1 MSSRRIRNVSPGRRP
16 RRIASYAL
24 ALLVTALGTAGLSGG
39 AVAAPNEYEVKA
51 AFLYNFAKFTAWPSP
66 PGPAED
72 TFTICILGDDPFGPA
87 LDLLKGKPVDG
98 RPVEVRRLT
107 KPGEIGRCRIVFVGP
122 PHAREIGSLAEKL
135 RDQPVLT
142 VGDGSGFVRSGGMI
156 GFVLSDGRVRF
167 EIGPD
172 RISPTGLTVSSQLLK
187 LAIIVRAGDAS

>member
-1 MSSRRIRNVSPGRRP
+1 M
-16 RRIASYAL
+16 ASYAL
-24 ALLVTALGTAGLSGG
+24 ALLVTALGTAGPTGK

-66 PGPAED
+66 SGQAED
-72 TFTICILGDDPFGPA
+72 VFTICILGDDPFGPA

-98 RPVEVRRLT
+98 RPVEVHRLT
-107 KPGEIGRCRIVFVGP
+107 EPAEIGRCRMAFVGP
-122 PHAREIGSLAEKL
+122 PHARDIGSLAEKL

-142 VGDGSGFVRSGGMI
+142 IGDGPGFVRSGGMI

-167 EIGPD
+167 EISPG

-187 LAIIVRAGDAS
+187 LAIIVRAGDS

>member
-1 MSSRRIRNVSPGRRP
+1 MSSRRIRTVSPSRRP

-24 ALLVTALGTAGLSGG
+24 ALLVTAFGTAGG

-66 PGPAED
+66 PEQAED
-72 TFTICILGDDPFGPA
+72 AFTICILGDDPFGPA

-107 KPGEIGRCRIVFVGP
+107 KPGEIGRCRMVFVGP

-142 VGDGSGFVRSGGMI
+142 VGDGPGFVRSGGMI

-187 LAIIVRAGDAS
+187 LAIIVHAGDAS

>member
-1 MSSRRIRNVSPGRRP
+1 MSSRRIKNLSPGRRP

-24 ALLVTALGTAGLSGG
+24 ALLVTAFGTAGG

-66 PGPAED
+66 PEQAED
-72 TFTICILGDDPFGPA
+72 AFTICILGDDPFGPA

-107 KPGEIGRCRIVFVGP
+107 KPGEIG
-122 PHAREIGSLAEKL
+122 SLAEKL

-142 VGDGSGFVRSGGMI
+142 VGDGPGFVRSGGMI

-187 LAIIVRAGDAS
+187 LAIIVHAGDAS

>member
-1 MSSRRIRNVSPGRRP
+1 M
-16 RRIASYAL
+16 ASYAL
-24 ALLVTALGTAGLSGG
+24 ALLVTALGTAGPTGK

-66 PGPAED
+66 SGQAED
-72 TFTICILGDDPFGPA
+72 VFTICILGDDPFGPA

-98 RPVEVRRLT
+98 RPVEVHRLT
-107 KPGEIGRCRIVFVGP
+107 KPAEIGRCRMVFVGP
-122 PHAREIGSLAEKL
+122 PHARDIGSLAEKL

-142 VGDGSGFVRSGGMI
+142 IGDGPGFVRSGGMI

-167 EIGPD
+167 EISPG

-187 LAIIVRAGDAS
+187 LAIIVRAGDS